1 MIVAIPAFPALFLAL
16 LLAALSGCSTLPE
29 SPLPAPQP
37 PGAEQL
43 SEEERWAQRLSV
55 IGRLEEWRVRGKVA
69 YRLPDDAGSANL
81 DWQQAGT
88 QSDLRLSGPMGVGS
102 TEIRNEGALLRVKRD
117 GIERLYPADAAPW
130 LSGGQLLPVPV
141 DSIHHWL
148 RGVPDPSL
156 PTAHL
161 ETDNALAARIEQ
173 NGWVVE
179 YDEYR
184 ETQGLAMP
192 SRLNLSAPDS
202 ELTLRIILRGWEL

>member
-1 MIVAIPAFPALFLAL
+1 MPALFLAL
-16 LLAALSGCSTLPE
+16 VLALISGCSTLPA
-29 SPLPAPQP
+29 PPRPAPP
-37 PGAEQL
+37 PPETGQL
-43 SEEERWAQRLSV
+43 SEEARWAERQAV
-55 IGRLEEWRVRGKVA
+55 IGTLENWRVRGKVA

-81 DWQQAGT
+81 DWQQTGG
-88 QSDLRLSGPMGVGS
+88 QSSLRLSGPMGVGS

-141 DSIHHWL
+141 NSIQHWL
-148 RGVPDPSL
+148 RGVPDPAIA
-156 PTAHL
+156 TADL
-161 ETDNALAARIEQ
+161 ETENALATRIEQ

-184 ETQGLAMP
+184 EAQELSPGLALP

-202 ELTLRIILRGWEL
+202 GLTLRIILRAWEP